1 MDNNDIIDVTT
12 ESTIQS
18 DKGIPSKICKVF
30 GENEDEKEDRSDIVN
45 DVKEALEDAKPKIE
59 ESLDYTKR
67 DIRNAGELDEFV
79 RYLRYYKDKLKSK
92 QRDGVEETPEDAK
105 VKSLIESME
114 TIKTVDDHVK
124 FVHDAREYVKD
135 KFESKKDIKTVGD
148 LTEFTS
154 DTREYIEALKDG
166 KPTTTESLA
175 ESRKD
180 IKTVKD
186 AAKFISDGIDYL
198 EYKLTPKQMD
208 YAIDEAIK
216 ESGLEDKVEKASKE
230 EKEEYD
236 ASVYTQAIDEMVKLV
251 NEAESGM
258 THEDAKCMY
267 EIFNRIKEDR
277 GEVKFSVYNKMTPA
291 LKEKV
296 KKTAALHGVY
306 NIQGVQSFAKTMA
319 GQMYQD
325 TLLDKEWVKLQGDLK
340 KANRIPEQMDIF
352 GSVLYDRMVL
362 GALVKNY
369 ALLDKDPDNY
379 CSINVFTKTAITF
392 LDNWYLLTMMKRI
405 VTDTDIILKQKNIK
419 RICNEIDTNFDIIK
433 IQTSVHTKAQSI
445 YTMIAKKFNDEKAR
459 WFIYGV
465 DAVLKDC
472 VLDNNVDNIQNAF
485 VISLI
490 MGILSYINLD
500 EEVQTE
506 QGKLLVDNFNRYCEF
521 CSSIPAETKNILP
534 NTESFKILISAEKDM
549 SELYNKKLEEA
560 KQKYEDDIASN
571 ISTTINPS
579 TSDNSEHTVADTNSE
594 EKES

>member
-1 MDNNDIIDVTT
+1 MDNDIIDITNDATV
-12 ESTIQS
+12 QS
-18 DKGIPSKICKVF
+18 
-30 GENEDEKEDRSDIVN
+30 NAVN
-45 DVKEALEDAKPKIE
+45 DVKEALDDAKPKIE
-59 ESLDYTKR
+59 ESL
-67 DIRNAGELDEFV
+67 NE
-79 RYLRYYKDKLKSK
+79 SK
-92 QRDGVEETPEDAK
+92 K
-105 VKSLIESME
+105 
-114 TIKTVDDHVK
+114 TIKTVND
-124 FVHDAREYVKD
+124 F
-135 KFESKKDIKTVGD
+135 
-148 LTEFTS
+148 TEFTS
-154 DTREYIEALKDG
+154 DTREWIED
-166 KPTTTESLA
+166 
-175 ESRKD
+175 
-180 IKTVKD
+180 
-186 AAKFISDGIDYL
+186 
-198 EYKLTPKQMD
+198 KLTPKQMD
-208 YAIDEAIK
+208 DAIDEAIK
-216 ESGLEDKVEKASKE
+216 ESGLEDKVKEVSKE

-306 NIQGVQSFAKTMA
+306 NLQGVQSFAKTMA

-405 VTDTDIILKQKNIK
+405 VVDTDIILKQKNIK

-521 CSSIPAETKNILP
+521 CSSIIPTENKNILP
-534 NTESFKILISAEKDM
+534 NTDSFKILISAEKDM
-549 SELYNKKLEEA
+549 TELYNKKLEEA

-571 ISTTINPS
+571 ISTTKNPS
-579 TSDNSEHTVADTNSE
+579 TSESEHTVADTNSE
-594 EKES
+594 ETES